1 MHTLYLPVSSKEKRH
16 IAVRQSW
23 TCILSRLLTCILL
36 RAYRC
41 IVSTGHNWMNPIDR
55 SKNNAYG
62 GEAIGVR
69 LHSIK
74 FLESCGKNVTR
85 NRKLELECLGSVFVE
100 WVDNSLNRGWLRKD
114 IVGKDNLLHARLHN
128 IIPFHNIIWSLPNP
142 LSAWGFQS
150 LFAKIC
156 LVFYT
161 LDSVPHDE
169 MFDGGQKL
177 IRAVWS
183 CYQ

>member
-1 MHTLYLPVSSKEKRH
+1 MSSKEKRH

-177 IRAVWS
+177 IWAVINRIL
-183 CYQ
+183 